1 MKKLTSVIVML
12 MLLLAMFSGC
22 GVVEQKHP
30 MGANHFRE
38 EGFSGFGTN
47 RARNHEGPL
56 SDMMV
61 PDGVPK
67 GRTDRAQPIAQN
79 NMYYTSERNLGFKTQ
94 GTNRSGARIY
104 NNIPNTIRGK
114 YVLGDR
120 PHLRHKQMDNEKL
133 QTLDTNDSI
142 RQRLLAIE
150 NINEV
155 YVLPHEGV
163 LLIGIESPEQNR
175 PKLIQEVEEELSEV
189 VDLDRVRIAIDRRN
203 VNRIRAVL
211 EGNDI
216 AEPFQGIGGQLSEI
230 RKNVFP
236 RHE

>member
-12 MLLLAMFSGC
+12 MLMITMFSGC
-22 GVVEQKHP
+22 GVVEQKQP
-30 MGANHFRE
+30 MGANNFRD

-56 SDMMV
+56 SDMMI

-67 GRTDRAQPIAQN
+67 GRADRAQPIANN

-120 PHLRHKQMDNEKL
+120 PHLRHKQ
-133 QTLDTNDSI
+133 TNDNNHQALTKDESI
-142 RQRLLAIE
+142 RQTLLAIE

-155 YVLPHEGV
+155 YVLPHDGMF
-163 LLIGIESPEQNR
+163 LIGIESPEQNR
-175 PKLIQEVEEELSEV
+175 PKLIQEVEEELADM
-189 VDLDRVRIAIDRRN
+189 VDLEKVRIATDRRN
-203 VNRIRAVL
+203 VNRIRAML
-211 EGNDI
+211 DGNDI
-216 AEPFQGIGGQLSEI
+216 AEPFQGIGGQLSEV
-230 RKNVFP
+230 RKNIF
-236 RHE
+236 R